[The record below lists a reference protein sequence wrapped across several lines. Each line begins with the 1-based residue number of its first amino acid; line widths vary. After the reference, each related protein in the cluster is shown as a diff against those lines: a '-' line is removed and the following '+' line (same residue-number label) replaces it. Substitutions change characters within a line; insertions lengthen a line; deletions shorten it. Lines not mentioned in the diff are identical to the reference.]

1 MATLAEVQAAYR
13 AIVRAE
19 LPAVTAQ
26 AVVNAG
32 TPIDSY
38 IASLIAQTASTT
50 QAAVT
55 VAAFLQGTVPTTDR
69 LDSLTTFAQQQVA
82 SYAALGQN
90 ATIGAFEAIGRGL
103 AGDPTTTAAFAA
115 KYGALS
121 TNDFVTQAYTEVFGI
136 TPSVG
141 AAANLQ
147 SQVAYFTN
155 LYTGAG
161 IAASQATLLAKGA
174 TVGQI
179 LGYAITDPTFTAIGS
194 LDDKVKA
201 VLTAAAK
208 GDASVYN
215 KALPNT
221 PNSGSAGVTVQLT
234 AGADTVSP
242 NAANPALKTTGGDD
256 TISGTTA
263 GFLANGDNIDG
274 GGGTDTVIGK
284 LAAAVSTNPALA
296 AANKL
301 VLASVEA
308 LKIDGTGFTFDAT
321 GMTGVTSVT
330 LTGSTLTTNLTSGLK
345 LGAEGFSGTA
355 RFGFG
360 TVAPVASAEI
370 ALKGLTGG
378 FLDVGDNNVAGG
390 QFGATALTLDVQ
402 TNSTTSLYLDD
413 TVTLAIKG
421 AGNTNFTLFGI
432 VNPKLNSISATEST
446 GQIALTHTGQ
456 TLDTSVTLS
465 AQSDIYRSDF
475 STQKLVTVATG
486 AGNDLIAATGLSNA
500 DFNAD
505 NTLKAGLAVTDFN
518 RGTDK
523 IDLIAL
529 GANAVTLSAGTL
541 ASINAAASVKAAVT
555 AALNDVAMVANKFTT
570 FVFNSDT
577 YIVKEDATPGLSI
590 GDGLIKLA
598 GVTASTIGAGAANDI
613 LTA

>member
-1 MATLAEVQAAYR
+1 MATVAEVQAAYR
-13 AIVRAE
+13 AIARSE
-19 LPAVTAQ
+19 LPAATAQ
-26 AVVNAG
+26 TVVNAG
-32 TPIDSY
+32 TSIDSY
-38 IASLIAQTASTT
+38 IASLLTQTASTT

-69 LDSLTTFAQQQVA
+69 LDSLTSFAQQQAA
-82 SYAALGQN
+82 SYGALGQN

-121 TNDFVTQAYTEVFGI
+121 TNDFVTQAYTEVFGV
-136 TPSVG
+136 TPSAG

-147 SQVAYFTN
+147 GQVAYFTS

-161 IAASQATLLAKGA
+161 IAAAQAALLAKGA

-179 LGYAITDPTFTAIGS
+179 LGYAITDPSFTAIGS

-256 TISGTTA
+256 TVSGTTA

-274 GGGTDTVIGK
+274 GGGSDTLSARI
-284 LAAAVSTNPALA
+284 AADVSTNPALA
-296 AANKL
+296 AANKI
-301 VLASVEA
+301 VLQSIESLKLGGPA
-308 LKIDGTGFTFDAT
+308 LTFDAT
-321 GMTGVTSVT
+321 GMTGVTSVIAT
-330 LTGSTLTTNLTSGLK
+330 DGIRFTNLPTGLT
-345 LGAEGFSGTA
+345 LAVDNAASTV

-360 TVAPVASAEI
+360 TVTAAASAEVSLSG
-370 ALKGLTGG
+370 ANSNLTI
-378 FLDVGDNNVAGG
+378 GDTAAAG
-390 QFGATALTLDVQ
+390 QFGATAVTLNLLSNG
-402 TNSTTSLYLDD
+402 TSTIFLDD
-413 TVTLAIKG
+413 TVTLALKG
-421 AGNTNFTLFGI
+421 SGNTNFTLATGFA
-432 VNPKLNSISATEST
+432 PKLTSISAGEAT
-446 GQIALTHTGQ
+446 GAIALTQDTHS
-456 TLDTSVTLS
+456 LDTTVTLS
-465 AQSDIYRSDF
+465 AQSDIYRSNF
-475 STQKLVTVATG
+475 AAQKLVTVTTG
-486 AGNDLIAATGLSNA
+486 TGNDLIAATGLSNA

-505 NTLKAGLAVTDFN
+505 FN

-523 IDLIAL
+523 IDLTAL
-529 GANAVTLSAGTL
+529 GANAVVLGAGTL
-541 ASINAAASVKAAVT
+541 ASINAATNLKAAVT

>member
-1 MATLAEVQAAYR
+1 MATVAEIQAAYR
-13 AIVRAE
+13 AIVRTE
-19 LPAVTAQ
+19 LPAATAQ
-26 AVVNAG
+26 TVVNAG
-32 TPIDSY
+32 TTLDSY
-38 IASLIAQTASTT
+38 ITSLLGQTASTT
-50 QAAVT
+50 QAAVAVT
-55 VAAFLQGTVPTTDR
+55 GFLQGTVPTTDR
-69 LDSLTTFAQQQVA
+69 LDSLTNFAQQQAA

-121 TNDFVTQAYTEVFGI
+121 TNDFVTQAYTEVFGV

-147 SQVAYFTN
+147 GQVAYFTA

-161 IAASQATLLAKGA
+161 IASSQAALLAKGA

-221 PNSGSAGVTVQLT
+221 PNAGTAGVTVQLT

-242 NAANPALKTTGGDD
+242 SAANPSLKTTGGDD

-274 GGGTDTVIGK
+274 GGGNDTLIGK
-284 LAAAVSTNPALA
+284 LAGAVSTNPALA
-296 AANKL
+296 AANKI
-301 VLASVEA
+301 VLASVEG
-308 LKIDGTGFTFDAT
+308 LKIDGGGATFDAT
-321 GMTGVTSVT
+321 GMTGVTSIT
-330 LTGSTLTTNLTSGLK
+330 ATGSTLFTNLTSGLT
-345 LGAEGFSGTA
+345 LAVDNSPGLV

-360 TVAPVASAEI
+360 TAAPVASAEI
-370 ALKGLTGG
+370 SLTGANAN
-378 FLDVGDNNVAGG
+378 LTVGDAAAGG
-390 QFGATALTLDVQ
+390 QFGATAVTLNVQ
-402 TNSTTSLYLDD
+402 TNGTSNLFLDD
-413 TVTLAIKG
+413 TTSLAIKG
-421 AGNTNFTLFGI
+421 SGNTNFTLFGAA
-432 VNPKLNSISATEST
+432 NTKLASITAAEAT
-446 GQIALTHTGQ
+446 GAIALTHNAHAI
-456 TLDTSVTLS
+456 DTTVALS
-465 AQSDIYRSDF
+465 AQSDIFRSDF
-475 STQKLVTVATG
+475 STQKLVTVTTG
-486 AGNDLIAATGLSNA
+486 TGNDLIAATGLSNA
-500 DFNAD
+500 DFNPD
-505 NTLKAGLAVTDFN
+505 NTLKAGLVVTDFN

-523 IDLIAL
+523 IDLTAL
-529 GANAVTLSAGTL
+529 GANAVVLSAGTL
-541 ASINAAASVKAAVT
+541 ATINAATSVKAAVT
-555 AALNDVAMVANKFTT
+555 AALNDAAMVANKFTT
-570 FVFNSDT
+570 FVFNSET
-577 YIVKEDATPGLSI
+577 YIVKEDAVNGVSI

-598 GVTASTIGAGAANDI
+598 GVTLATIGAGAANDI